1 LTRYDAELMMSPPMN
16 NLDAVIFDFDGV
28 LVDSEPF
35 HQAAINAVLAPLGL
49 ALSQEDYEEHYL
61 GFDDRGVFQHRFH
74 AAHRPLEQAELRR
87 LVDEKAVTFGQL
99 IEKRGIQPFPG
110 AVELLAALQTE
121 KIPLALCTGATHRDV
136 NTILRKVRGLDRFD
150 AIVTADEVAASKPDP
165 TCYRLAL
172 EKLWQA
178 HPQRNIRPT
187 HALAIED
194 SPWGIESAKGAG
206 LRVAGVESSYAAPRL
221 HQADFTLPGLA
232 NITPA
237 ALNSLMQD
245 I

>member
-1 LTRYDAELMMSPPMN
+1 MK

-49 ALSQEDYEEHYL
+49 ELSQEEYEEHYL

-74 AAHRPLEQAELRR
+74 VVHRPLEQAELRR
-87 LVDEKAVTFGQL
+87 LVDGKAVAFANL
-99 IEKRGIQPFPG
+99 IAERGIQPFPG
-110 AVELLAALQTE
+110 AVELLAALKSE

-136 NTILRKVRGLDRFD
+136 NVILHKVPALDRFD
-150 AIVTADEVAASKPDP
+150 AIVTTDEVATSKPDP

-172 EKLWQA
+172 EKLWLA
-178 HPQRNIRPT
+178 HPQYNIRPL

-194 SPWGIESAKGAG
+194 SPWGIEAAKGAG
-206 LRVAGVESSYAAPRL
+206 LRVAGLESSYTAPRL
-221 HQADFTLPGLA
+221 HKADFTLPSLSGV
-232 NITPA
+232 TPA
-237 ALNSLMQD
+237 ALDSLLVER
-245 I
+245 